1 MTVKE
6 TLTAAKQL
14 LKTEGWSKGDLIKG
28 DGCLC
33 ALGAV
38 GLATGHEA
46 AMRGEDYDVFDEDP
60 KASAA
65 VTALVDQIP
74 VETLKRLYLD
84 ASNPDYSFIHEFND
98 WRETSEEDV
107 LALFDKAIQAQ
118 GE

>member
-6 TLTAAKQL
+6 TLTAAKEL
-14 LKTEGWSKGDLIKG
+14 LKTEGWAKGDLIKG

-46 AMRGEDYDVFDEDP
+46 AIRGDDYDIFDEDP

-65 VTALVDQIP
+65 VKALVDQIP
-74 VETLKRLYLD
+74 EKTLKKLWLD
-84 ASNPDYSFIHEFND
+84 TSNPDYSFIHEFND
-98 WRETSEEDV
+98 APDTAEEDV

>member
-6 TLTAAKQL
+6 TLTTAKEL
-14 LKTEGWSKGDLIKG
+14 LQTSGWAKGDLIKD

-38 GLATGHEA
+38 GLAVGHEA
-46 AMRGEDYDVFDEDP
+46 AIRSDDYDIFDEDP

-65 VTALVDQIP
+65 VKALTDQIP
-74 VETLKRLYLD
+74 VESLKRLYLD
-84 ASNPDYSFIHEFND
+84 AESADYSYVHEFND
-98 WRETSEEDV
+98 WSETREEDV